1 MCLSRCRPAGFSVPW
16 GETRQTFHPI
26 HGRQRASH
34 RSKSLPVAI
43 PQQFLS
49 EIESHFPPRDGEPP
63 AGFSVPWGETRRNF
77 TSPLAVGALSA
88 TPRRP
93 DMRVPSALA
102 GDSALRFPLKGGDPP
117 AGEWPGRR
125 VGELNDMR
133 GVLGM
138 GAPEELAAVPGVDQ
152 QLDRIAPRAAS
163 G

>member
-1 MCLSRCRPAGFSVPW
+1 MCLSRCRPAGFYVPW

-49 EIESHFPPRDGEPP
+49 EIESHFPKGRRTPCGVLRPLGGNAQEFHLSPGGWCAQRHAKTAGHAGSKRSGWRQCVALPPQGRRPP
-63 AGFSVPWGETRRNF
+63 AR
-77 TSPLAVGALSA
+77 
-88 TPRRP
+88 
-93 DMRVPSALA
+93 
-102 GDSALRFPLKGGDPP
+102 
-117 AGEWPGRR
+117 EWPGRR